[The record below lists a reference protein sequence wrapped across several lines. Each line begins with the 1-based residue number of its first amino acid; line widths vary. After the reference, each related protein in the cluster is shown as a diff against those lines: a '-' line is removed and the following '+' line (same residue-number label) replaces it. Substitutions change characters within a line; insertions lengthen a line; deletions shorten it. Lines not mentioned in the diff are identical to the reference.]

1 MLRRRLLVILF
12 CLGLVG
18 CSGYTPPRFEP
29 ALYPNSHAAYDLTL
43 FWRLD
48 RTGNGFTVAG
58 FVKNTLYAEIKGLE
72 VTATLLDDSGKRLG
86 EDTFLFFPRQI
97 AMDDFVP
104 FTLNIPI
111 KAGTQPATIRFFY
124 RYRVTEER
132 FGGSP
137 YSQTFDVKLR

>member
-72 VTATLLDDSGKRLG
+72 VTATLLDGSGKRLG

-97 AMDDFVP
+97 AMDDLVP
-104 FTLNIPI
+104 FNLNLRLP
-111 KAGTQPATIRFFY
+111 AGTHPVTIRFFY
-124 RYRVTEER
+124 RYRVSEER
-132 FGGSP
+132 IAGSP
-137 YSQTFDVKLR
+137 YSQTFDAELR